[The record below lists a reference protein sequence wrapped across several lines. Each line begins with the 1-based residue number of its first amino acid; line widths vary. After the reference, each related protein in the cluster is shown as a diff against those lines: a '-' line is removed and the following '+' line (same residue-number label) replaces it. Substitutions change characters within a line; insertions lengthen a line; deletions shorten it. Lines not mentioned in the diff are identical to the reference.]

1 MRSKWIIRIWLGR
14 LTRYLVVPLVF
25 CVILFPLYG
34 LMHQQTEKAQL
45 TDAAE
50 QLATAVSTFE
60 GYLSDLRFTTNKL
73 FNDDSYKL
81 LAVSDDD
88 SLMGDYMT
96 SFNAST
102 LLQDLT
108 YSMSYTA
115 YSYVTF
121 ARNHFVIDPYRVF
134 SGYESFY
141 PGALEYRDVPQD
153 TWAAWQDA
161 RETLYLPAQSVVLNR
176 TNYPD
181 SYLTI
186 M

>member
-1 MRSKWIIRIWLGR
+1 M
-14 LTRYLVVPLVF
+14 
-25 CVILFPLYG
+25 
-34 LMHQQTEKAQL
+34 
-45 TDAAE
+45 
-50 QLATAVSTFE
+50 STFE

-134 SGYESFY
+134 PDMRAFIRARWSTRC
-141 PGALEYRDVPQD
+141 PPD

-176 TNYPD
+176 TNYP
-181 SYLTI
+181 I
-186 M
+186 PI

>member
-1 MRSKWIIRIWLGR
+1 MGEKRMRSKWIIRIWLGR

-141 PGALEYRDVPQD
+141 PGALEYLSLIHISEPTRP
-153 TWAAWQDA
+153 
-161 RETLYLPAQSVVLNR
+161 
-176 TNYPD
+176 
-181 SYLTI
+181 
-186 M
+186 

>member
-1 MRSKWIIRIWLGR
+1 MVAYRFAQKNIQLAVFDLPNLHAFIVPQYALSLIHIFGR

-115 YSYVTF
+115 YSLSLI
-121 ARNHFVIDPYRVF
+121 HI
-134 SGYESFY
+134 
-141 PGALEYRDVPQD
+141 
-153 TWAAWQDA
+153 
-161 RETLYLPAQSVVLNR
+161 
-176 TNYPD
+176 
-181 SYLTI
+181 
-186 M
+186 